1 MCRQT
6 DKWFD
11 LVAGNMAQFAEE
23 RFGLYWAGKEQAHL
37 EAQKPGRATLRPC
50 PDVSVNWETTQNLY
64 IEGDNLEALKLLQ
77 KSHNNRVKMIY
88 IDPPYNTGKRF
99 VFKDN
104 FNENTT
110 KYPSKKGLK
119 NDRSNHSN
127 WLNMMYP
134 RLALARNLLTN
145 DGVIFISIDDN
156 EVHHLRT
163 ICDEIF
169 GEDNFVAILVWRKKA
184 GGANDAK
191 DVAVEHEYI
200 ICYKKLN
207 YGIKKIPLCAERIK
221 DYKFT
226 DEKET
231 THGKYILKNLNDKS
245 LTDSAGLHFD
255 IECPDGTFLYG
266 VNNQWKCNQKTYCKR
281 LAENRIVFKK
291 GQSGKWT
298 VYYKIYLNEERGTL
312 KFDNHGNTVVK
323 GKNLNSLILHPLN
336 KDGNDEIKELF
347 GSKIFSYPKPTELIK
362 KLIQASTDNNSFIL
376 DFFSG
381 SATTAH
387 AVMQLNAEDGGNR
400 KFIMVQLPEPT
411 PENSESQK
419 DFGETENPK

>member
-1 MCRQT
+1 MT
-6 DKWFD
+6 
-11 LVAGNMAQFAEE
+11 
-23 RFGLYWAGKEQAHL
+23 
-37 EAQKPGRATLRPC
+37 
-50 PDVSVNWETTQNLY
+50 
-64 IEGDNLEALKLLQ
+64 
-77 KSHNNRVKMIY
+77 
-88 IDPPYNTGKRF
+88 
-99 VFKDN
+99 
-104 FNENTT
+104 
-110 KYPSKKGLK
+110 
-119 NDRSNHSN
+119 
-127 WLNMMYP
+127 YP
-134 RLALARNLLTN
+134 RLTLACNLLTN

-400 KFIMVQLPEPT
+400 KFIMIQLPEPT
-411 PENSESQK
+411 PEN
-419 DFGETENPK
+419 